1 MDFSKYTK
9 DAFDKKKLE
18 NKGVQ
23 STRHQEDALETAKM
37 LGDMGSVGIY
47 MGLFKRFRF
56 KRDRLLACRDWVMN
70 NCKENKG
77 RIFVKTFYR
86 KFR

>member
-9 DAFDKKKLE
+9 EAFEKKRLK

-23 STRHQEDALETAKM
+23 STRHQQDALETAKM
-37 LGDMGSVGIY
+37 LGDMKSVGIY
-47 MGLFKRFRF
+47 MRLFKTFRF
-56 KRDRLLACRDWVMN
+56 KRDRLLACRDWVME

-77 RIFVKTFYR
+77 RIFVRTFYK